1 VASGSPYFASVE
13 AAVDSGL
20 VDKSQKELKPDEQI
34 TRGELAEMLVR
45 ALGYSKLATYDSM
58 FKTDLQDVQD
68 SKYRGP
74 IAIVTT
80 LGIMTPQDQKFNVQG
95 VVSRADAA
103 VAFSRFLEKRN
114 ELSSQ
119 RLPFI
124 AY

>member
-1 VASGSPYFASVE
+1 
-13 AAVDSGL
+13 
-20 VDKSQKELKPDEQI
+20 
-34 TRGELAEMLVR
+34 
-45 ALGYSKLATYDSM
+45 M